1 MHREDE
7 NRKYSQEFEN
17 LNNEIFALKGNE
29 VALLKDIDE
38 LKENLLIISNERNDI
53 REQNNNYQ
61 NELEN
66 IQKLL
71 YDETESASKSLSKVT
86 LLNRQLDEERKRSN
100 DSINQLN
107 DQQMQLKSALI
118 TNDTLKSELNQARLL
133 IQDHTIKESDF
144 KKTLNQINILLD
156 EKIKCLDDRQHEIET
171 SNHLISHLQID
182 YEKSK
187 NDLSI
192 SHDQIVQLEIENQ
205 TIKQNLFEKTNEL
218 TLVTNRIHQIQQDF
232 HTYEKIHRFSNDE
245 YYEREQRI
253 KSIENELT
261 NIISNYDKLK
271 KEHQILNEQLNKYQY
286 DLQDI
291 EKSDRLHKE
300 RLIQSMDEAKIYKQK
315 LALLGDCFGTVVRKA
330 SESSERWAN
339 ISTHVDEQ
347 IIDLSG
353 DVDRLASID
362 EHFEQSTKV
371 LTHLRGQHEDI
382 LAEFLS
388 VKKIVE
394 KTNLYL
400 REYKRKWLQINDENR
415 HLHTEIKRLR
425 NKLDDFHRAENLMH
439 TKIDEQDILLS
450 QLRKELNNEVQVHSE
465 AQITIEKLKH
475 TLNETTFKHDQL
487 MKNMMNSNKKI
498 EKFENDIV
506 GYTSENHLLQETV
519 EKLEKQ
525 LNNLHIQNQSLEN
538 TLELNQ
544 HSYHEKSNEY
554 ESLLISLKE
563 ANQNSLHL
571 LEKRETELNTT
582 QSEIQ
587 TLKYEQSAIISK
599 LQKFEEI
606 NQELKTHIS
615 LLERSIEE
623 HKRLI
628 RKREKELE
636 QIKNEFEHN
645 ILNVSSLSNKCTKQD
660 AEMSVLRIENA
671 SLNEELR
678 LMRENVNRCHEQQ
691 RRLRKDCD
699 QALSF
704 IQDEISDI
712 W

>member
-1 MHREDE
+1 
-7 NRKYSQEFEN
+7 
-17 LNNEIFALKGNE
+17 
-29 VALLKDIDE
+29 
-38 LKENLLIISNERNDI
+38 
-53 REQNNNYQ
+53 
-61 NELEN
+61 
-66 IQKLL
+66 
-71 YDETESASKSLSKVT
+71 
-86 LLNRQLDEERKRSN
+86 
-100 DSINQLN
+100 
-107 DQQMQLKSALI
+107 
-118 TNDTLKSELNQARLL
+118 
-133 IQDHTIKESDF
+133 
-144 KKTLNQINILLD
+144 
-156 EKIKCLDDRQHEIET
+156 
-171 SNHLISHLQID
+171 
-182 YEKSK
+182 
-187 NDLSI
+187 
-192 SHDQIVQLEIENQ
+192 
-205 TIKQNLFEKTNEL
+205 
-218 TLVTNRIHQIQQDF
+218 
-232 HTYEKIHRFSNDE
+232 
-245 YYEREQRI
+245 
-253 KSIENELT
+253 
-261 NIISNYDKLK
+261 
-271 KEHQILNEQLNKYQY
+271 
-286 DLQDI
+286 
-291 EKSDRLHKE
+291 
-300 RLIQSMDEAKIYKQK
+300 
-315 LALLGDCFGTVVRKA
+315 
-330 SESSERWAN
+330 
-339 ISTHVDEQ
+339 
-347 IIDLSG
+347 
-353 DVDRLASID
+353 
-362 EHFEQSTKV
+362 
-371 LTHLRGQHEDI
+371 
-382 LAEFLS
+382 
-388 VKKIVE
+388 
-394 KTNLYL
+394 
-400 REYKRKWLQINDENR
+400 
-415 HLHTEIKRLR
+415 
-425 NKLDDFHRAENLMH
+425 
-439 TKIDEQDILLS
+439 
-450 QLRKELNNEVQVHSE
+450 
-465 AQITIEKLKH
+465 
-475 TLNETTFKHDQL
+475 

-712 W
+712 CLSTLNDETNNNNNGRLQTYVMQYVTDDRENLKTENILWFPLIRDIAYGYKDFQENKKKYKLMKTYSKQQQLLVNHLEARVQFYESILEKTCLPAIEYATTTETSNVFNSSYHCKDQL